1 MALGAKGGVNYK
13 NGEFV
18 ADCDNEINDS
28 QTVVD
33 KWPLE
38 LGKLLSS
45 NKAMLQVVID
55 AGGGDILAKVGKV
68 LAQGGKLVCYGM
80 FVIMAHYVYS
90 CLLIINILQ
99 AR

>member
-1 MALGAKGGVNYK
+1 MVS
-13 NGEFV
+13 FV
-18 ADCDNEINDS
+18 SSGDNEINDS
-28 QTVVD
+28 QTAVD

-80 FVIMAHYVYS
+80 FVIMAHYLHS
-90 CLLIINILQ
+90 CMLIINILQ

>member
-1 MALGAKGGVNYK
+1 MVS
-13 NGEFV
+13 FV
-18 ADCDNEINDS
+18 SSGDNEIDDS
-28 QTVVD
+28 QTAVD
-33 KWPLE
+33 KWSLE

-80 FVIMAHYVYS
+80 FVIMAHYVHS